1 MIKIIFRPGYLL
13 PKKKIIN
20 YRSFS
25 NKNFNISTG
34 EVIKKKKKIFFATLK
49 KDSSITYR
57 FVLLN
62 NSDSKEKEFF
72 KMVRSFKEIEQNDLD
87 KMTPPKIVITSTSSE
102 KKFFE
107 ETVNRSN
114 LQKMYATEIH
124 KSLNNL
130 EGDNIK
136 VGEKMKTVY

>member
-1 MIKIIFRPGYLL
+1 
-13 PKKKIIN
+13 
-20 YRSFS
+20 
-25 NKNFNISTG
+25 
-34 EVIKKKKKIFFATLK
+34 
-49 KDSSITYR
+49 
-57 FVLLN
+57 
-62 NSDSKEKEFF
+62 
-72 KMVRSFKEIEQNDLD
+72 MVRSFKEIEQNDLD

-130 EGDNIK
+130 EGENIK